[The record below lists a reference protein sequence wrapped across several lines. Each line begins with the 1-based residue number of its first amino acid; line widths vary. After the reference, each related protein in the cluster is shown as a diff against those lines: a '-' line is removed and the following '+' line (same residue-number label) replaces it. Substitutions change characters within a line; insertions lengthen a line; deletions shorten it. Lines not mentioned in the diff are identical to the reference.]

1 MGNAGMLTG
10 KSCTVLRIAALVAV
24 WITTLAAC
32 VTTHER
38 ISRRESD
45 LAAAGFVAKPADTSE
60 RRLMLSLLPRNRFV
74 QRTYEDV
81 VHYVY
86 PDPVVCKCLYVGTQQ
101 AYGAF
106 KKHEEDQR
114 LADEQELTAQMYSDP
129 AWRWGPWGPWG
140 ADIGFHYGPNGW

>member
-1 MGNAGMLTG
+1 MLMSGTY
-10 KSCTVLRIAALVAV
+10 TIARIATLAAV
-24 WITTLAAC
+24 SIAALAAC
-32 VTTHER
+32 VTMHER

-74 QRTYEDV
+74 QRKHEDA

-86 PDPVVCKCLYVGTQQ
+86 ADPVVCKCLYVGTQQ
-101 AYGAF
+101 AYDEF
-106 KKHEEDQR
+106 KKHEEEQR
-114 LADEQELTAQMYSDP
+114 LADEQELAAQMYSDP

-140 ADIGFHYGPNGW
+140 ADIGFHYGP